1 MKVYVIA
8 DFLSE
13 INKTD
18 IRKTCAECGFEAAF
32 YDSVSEADGRVSDGN
47 IIYCTNERLLPQMKE
62 LKWVHSSNAGV
73 EPFIRTGLFGGGKIL
88 LTNSSGAYGLAIS
101 EHIIMVTLML
111 MRRMPEYL
119 DSAARHEWHEHLAIR
134 SIAGSNI
141 AIVGTGNL
149 GRTAAEKFR
158 ALGAAS
164 ITGFNR
170 SGRSCDAFDRVYR
183 FEEFADRIAGTDL
196 IVICVPGTPET
207 VKLMD
212 AEKIAAIPDKAYFIN
227 VGRGSTVDQ
236 DALINA
242 LNENRLAGAALD
254 VMEPEPLP
262 QDHPLW
268 TAKNIIITPHCS
280 GDMGLEYTIDRTVEF
295 FIDNLKRY
303 SKGEKLINLVDISA
317 GY

>member
-1 MKVYVIA
+1 
-8 DFLSE
+8 
-13 INKTD
+13 
-18 IRKTCAECGFEAAF
+18 
-32 YDSVSEADGRVSDGN
+32 
-47 IIYCTNERLLPQMKE
+47 
-62 LKWVHSSNAGV
+62 
-73 EPFIRTGLFGGGKIL
+73 
-88 LTNSSGAYGLAIS
+88 
-101 EHIIMVTLML
+101 MVALML

-119 DSAARHEWHEHLAIR
+119 DSAVRHEWHEHLAIR

-141 AIVGTGNL
+141 AIVGTGDL
-149 GRTAAEKFR
+149 GSTAAEKFR
-158 ALGAAS
+158 ALGAAG

-183 FEEFADRIAGTDL
+183 FEDFTDRIAGTDL
-196 IVICVPGTPET
+196 VVICVPGTPET
-207 VKLMD
+207 EKLID

-236 DALINA
+236 DALTKA

-268 TAKNIIITPHCS
+268 TAPNTIITPHCS
-280 GDMGLEYTIDRTVEF
+280 GDMGLEYTISKTVEIF
-295 FIDNLKRY
+295 TDNLRRFAEGK
-303 SKGEKLINLVDISA
+303 KLINLVDALA